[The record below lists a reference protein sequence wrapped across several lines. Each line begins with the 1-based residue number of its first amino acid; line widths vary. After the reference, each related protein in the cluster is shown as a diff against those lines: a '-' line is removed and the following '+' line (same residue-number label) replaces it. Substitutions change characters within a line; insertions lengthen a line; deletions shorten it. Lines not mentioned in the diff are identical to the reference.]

1 MKKNDD
7 KLNKVL
13 YIYAWLIFAWMVF
26 MLIMVLSSC
35 APLAETVYEDVYYTG
50 GTFTENDTVIG
61 TDTLY
66 YWK

>member
-1 MKKNDD
+1 MNEKR
-7 KLNKVL
+7 
-13 YIYAWLIFAWMVF
+13 YIRFWLAFIVASMVIAL
-26 MLIMVLSSC
+26 MGC
-35 APLAETVYEDVYYTG
+35 APLAETAYEDVYYTG